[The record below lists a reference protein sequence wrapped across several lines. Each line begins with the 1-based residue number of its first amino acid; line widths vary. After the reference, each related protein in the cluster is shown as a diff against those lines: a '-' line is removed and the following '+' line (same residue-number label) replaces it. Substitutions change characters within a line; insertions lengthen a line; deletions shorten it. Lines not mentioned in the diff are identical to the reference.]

1 MYIFKDVLGR
11 SMVPRTLYESMLAEQ
26 RAVQKCRTPVDVDGI
41 DGMDDFDYYHE
52 VCEMHYKMASDRIE
66 EMYLEEAA

>member
-26 RAVQKCRTPVDVDGI
+26 RAVQRCRTPVDVDGI
-41 DGMDDFDYYHE
+41 DDFDFYHE
-52 VCEMHYKMASDRIE
+52 MSDLHYEMVSDRIE
-66 EMYLEEAA
+66 EMYLDEAA

>member
-26 RAVQKCRTPVDVDGI
+26 RAVQRCRTPIDVDGI
-41 DGMDDFDYYHE
+41 DEMDDFDYYHE

-66 EMYLEEAA
+66 EMYLEDVV